1 MNSYSLILQMY
12 KLDIQ
17 LSIALN
23 IILLTISFFLSLSLS
38 LFFIYIYIYI
48 SKNETNIDIFIRHD
62 LIRSTFWTSP
72 VNSISVT
79 DVHITLNDQDDVPK
93 LQ

>member
-23 IILLTISFFLSLSLS
+23 IILLTISFFLSLSLY
-38 LFFIYIYIYI
+38 IYIYIYI

-93 LQ
+93 L